1 VLSSSTAILTGSD
14 FDYYYK
20 YGKSICNNSKHT
32 AALAAA
38 EIPPARISYDR
49 IGDREKDDYYY

>member
-1 VLSSSTAILTGSD
+1 MLSSSTATLSGSD

-32 AALAAA
+32 AALAA
-38 EIPPARISYDR
+38 EIPPARISCYR
-49 IGDREKDDYYY
+49 NGDREKDDYYY